1 MTKKIIMLVGGGP
14 SSHCCYNALMK
25 EHHISNILIE
35 TEGDLKTFLKKRIKK
50 FGIIKV
56 IGQILFQKVAVP
68 FLKWESKTRVA
79 EIIASHNLSFK
90 AFDPDKLIKVPSVNS
105 DACIDALKKIEP
117 DIIIVNGTRII
128 SKKVLN
134 SINAT
139 FINTHAGITPL
150 YRGIHGAYWSK
161 VNKDNHC
168 GVTVHLVDPG
178 IDTGGILFQ
187 DVIETNPKDNFV
199 SYTYLQMAKGIELMK
214 LALNDLINNESKV
227 ITNNLESK
235 IWTHPTIWFYLKNR
249 IINKVK

>member
-1 MTKKIIMLVGGGP
+1 MNKKIIMLVGGGP
-14 SSHCCYNALMK
+14 SSYCNYNALK
-25 EHHISNILIE
+25 DHYPISNIIIE
-35 TEGDLKTFLKKRIKK
+35 TEGNLKTFLKKRIKK
-50 FGIIKV
+50 FGIVKV
-56 IGQILFQKVAVP
+56 IGQILFQKIVVP
-68 FLKWESKTRVA
+68 FLKRESKTRVA
-79 EIIASHNLSFK
+79 EIILTYDLSFK
-90 AFDPDKLIKVPSVNS
+90 DFDPDKLIKVPSVNS
-105 DACIDALKKIEP
+105 DECIDTLKKIEP
-117 DIIIVNGTRII
+117 DIIIVNGTRVI

-161 VNKDNHC
+161 VNKDCHC
-168 GVTVHLVDPG
+168 GVTVHLVDLG

-187 DVIETNPKDNFV
+187 DIIETNSQDNFV

-214 LALNDLINNESKV
+214 LALNNLINNESKV

-249 IINKVK
+249 IIRKVK